1 MKIGVLPV
9 WYIEKRIHRINKKR
23 IKSFTGLDDYPH
35 LFDVPYID
43 DGELNHK
50 FDIYWAKENRNNIC
64 VIDIHGGAYIF
75 GQHRDNY
82 PFARVFLEKGF
93 DFIAVDYVPNKDGRS
108 TKSSLDD
115 CYTCIK
121 YILERKEEFHL
132 ENDRF
137 LITGESA
144 GGHFALV
151 LAMANDDPEYA
162 KELGYD
168 LSFVNFEVVLVN
180 SPVFDYENVGRYIL
194 TKGACKK
201 MFGPEYNNEEMNK
214 LISPKEHFR
223 SLKTP
228 LFLSTCKKD
237 FIGDQSQ
244 ILKGYM
250 DYFKY
255 PKRYVY
261 IDSDK
266 KKIDHVHNVLRPQFE
281 ESKQVNDSMIDFIYE
296 IMKP

>member
-9 WYIEKRIHRINKKR
+9 CYIEKRIHRINKKR

-121 YILERKEEFHL
+121 YILERKEEI
-132 ENDRF
+132 F
-137 LITGESA
+137 LPFS
-144 GGHFALV
+144 
-151 LAMANDDPEYA
+151 
-162 KELGYD
+162 
-168 LSFVNFEVVLVN
+168 
-180 SPVFDYENVGRYIL
+180 
-194 TKGACKK
+194 
-201 MFGPEYNNEEMNK
+201 
-214 LISPKEHFR
+214 ISDG
-223 SLKTP
+223 S
-228 LFLSTCKKD
+228 
-237 FIGDQSQ
+237 
-244 ILKGYM
+244 
-250 DYFKY
+250 
-255 PKRYVY
+255 
-261 IDSDK
+261 
-266 KKIDHVHNVLRPQFE
+266 
-281 ESKQVNDSMIDFIYE
+281 
-296 IMKP
+296 